1 MLKPIIFIPASDST
15 LAAENDDQP
24 VSFAVPLASSI
35 LTRPDLPD
43 AFRMMEGA

>member
-15 LAAENDDQP
+15 LASENDVQP
-24 VSFAVPLASSI
+24 APFAVPLTCSI
-35 LTRPDLPD
+35 FIHADLPD